1 MTGGGQGGGDD
12 GMDRIRGSRNIRLI
26 GLAAA
31 VALGGAALGACSSD
45 SSSPSTTGAPT
56 TGSSPS
62 TTTPPATSPS
72 SSTSTTAG
80 TAQCATGVLSGS
92 VVGSSGAA
100 GTIET
105 TMALKNTASAPCVLS
120 GYPGLQMLDAGG
132 GAIPTTVVR
141 QGSYSFT
148 AMPPTSVA
156 LGSGQALYF
165 NIGYSDVPSG
175 SETSCASAA
184 SLEITPPNAIDHL
197 TIAATLAPCGAGTLV
212 VSPVFLATGA
222 NSQTTVPPSP

>member
-1 MTGGGQGGGDD
+1 MTAGGPGGDD
-12 GMDRIRGSRNIRLI
+12 DGIERVRGSRNIRLI

-31 VALGGAALGACSSD
+31 VALGGASLGACSSN
-45 SSSPSTTGAPT
+45 SSSPSTAGAPT
-56 TGSSPS
+56 TGSPPS

-80 TAQCATGVLSGS
+80 TAQCATAALSGS
-92 VVGSSGAA
+92 VIGSSGAA

-105 TMALKNTASAPCVLS
+105 TVALKSAGSAPCVLS

-132 GAIPTTVVR
+132 GALPTTVVR
-141 QGSYSFT
+141 KGSYSFT
-148 AMPPTSVA
+148 AMAPTSVVV
-156 LGSGQALYF
+156 GSGQSLYF

-175 SETSCASAA
+175 SETSCASSA
-184 SLEITPPNAIDHL
+184 SLEVTPPNAVDHL
-197 TIAATLAPCGAGTLV
+197 LIAATLAPCGAGTLV